1 MQYSNYKNI
10 NHGYGSFE
18 QKPRA
23 GKLFAFI
30 WVTFLGFL
38 AWASLTAL
46 DETIRVEGV
55 LIPDGSVQTVQNRLA
70 GTVTKINV
78 VINQRVKK
86 GDVLFQMEDEDVVAN
101 FTNNEIGRIA
111 AMAKA
116 ERLEAE
122 VNRFEAPN
130 YSDFVRVNGVA
141 FMESETRIF
150 ENRRM
155 LLESQ
160 LSQIETMQEEMAARI
175 AILDEKLVVVR
186 QLVKQGYES
195 RFQLLDLETQR
206 EEVAARL
213 TQATAN
219 HDSVT
224 NEFLSRAA
232 AELAEIQIAEEQ
244 ANAREQAYS
253 AKVER
258 TTLVAPA
265 DGIVSAVNVKAL
277 GSILQAGT
285 VVAEIVPVDAPLVI
299 LARLPAED
307 IAQVK
312 KGQRSEITVTA
323 FDVAQFGTLTGRIQ
337 KIAGNTT
344 QPSGG
349 AAFYETYVEIMDG
362 RFSGTKRMA
371 ELVSGM
377 EVVVDIVGGKRT
389 ILSYVLTPFNRAASL
404 VFREN

>member
-1 MQYSNYKNI
+1 MQHSNYKNM
-10 NHGYGSFE
+10 NHDYGSFE

-23 GKLFAFI
+23 GRLFVFI

-78 VINQRVKK
+78 AINQRVKK

-116 ERLEAE
+116 ERLQAE
-122 VNRFEAPN
+122 VNRADAPN
-130 YSDFVRVNGVA
+130 YSDFVQKNGIA

-160 LSQIETMQEEMAARI
+160 LSQIETMQEEMAARL
-175 AILDEKLVVVR
+175 AIIDKKLNVVR
-186 QLVKQGYES
+186 ELVEQGYES
-195 RFQLLDLETQR
+195 RFQLLELQTQR
-206 EEVAARL
+206 DEVAARL

-258 TTLVAPA
+258 TTLVAPT
-265 DGIVSAVNVKAL
+265 DGIVSAVNVKAS

-285 VVAEIVPVDAPLVI
+285 VVTEIVPVNAPLVI

-344 QPSGG
+344 QQPGG
-349 AAFYETYVEIMDG
+349 TAYYETYVEIMDG

-371 ELVSGM
+371 DLVSGM

-389 ILSYVLTPFNRAASL
+389 ILSYVMTPFNRATSL

>member
-1 MQYSNYKNI
+1 MQYSNYKKM

-23 GKLFAFI
+23 GKLFVFI
-30 WVTFLGFL
+30 WVTFLGFI

-78 VINQRVKK
+78 AINQRVKK

-116 ERLEAE
+116 ERLDAE

-141 FMESETRIF
+141 FMASETRIF

-160 LSQIETMQEEMAARI
+160 LSQIETMQEEMAARL
-175 AILDEKLVVVR
+175 AILDEKLIVVR
-186 QLVKQGYES
+186 QLVEQGYES

-265 DGIVSAVNVKAL
+265 DGVVSAVNVKAS

-337 KIAGNTT
+337 KIAGNTI

-349 AAFYETYVEIMDG
+349 AAYYETYVEIMDG